1 MQQHNASISGGTEK
15 NSYYASNGYKGQDG
29 LFAFGD
35 DTYKR
40 INMSFNFTSQL
51 TNWLKSPSGLSIA
64 VTSRNIP
71 EYIRLYGK

>member
-1 MQQHNASISGGTEK
+1 MLLSDTKDK
-15 NSYYASNGYKGQDG
+15 NG

-51 TNWLKSPSGLSIA
+51 TNWLEITFRTKYN
-64 VTSRNIP
+64 RNEFGHS